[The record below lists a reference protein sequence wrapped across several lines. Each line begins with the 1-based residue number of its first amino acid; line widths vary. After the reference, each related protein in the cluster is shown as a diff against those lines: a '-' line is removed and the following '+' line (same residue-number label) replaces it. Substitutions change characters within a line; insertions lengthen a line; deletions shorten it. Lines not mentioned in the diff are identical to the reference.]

1 MKKQLEK
8 RFSFKEIENRFIK
21 DWNKKKIFKF
31 KSSKKSDPFCIMM
44 PPPNVTGSLHM
55 GHALTFTLQDIL
67 IRFYKKLGKDVLWQ
81 PGTDHAGIATEIVVE
96 KQIIKESGVSKKHIG
111 REKFLKKIWEWK
123 KISGNKIVDQLK
135 RLGTSVDWS
144 ISRFTMDEDL
154 SLSVK
159 KVFIELF
166 NQGLIYQDKRL
177 VNWDT
182 VLETA
187 VSDLEVNQKEI
198 EGTLWFIKYKINKND
213 DFITVATTRPETM
226 FGDTAI
232 AIHPQNK
239 KLKKYIGKQ
248 AKIPF
253 SEKLIPIIADKYADP
268 EKGSGAVKIT
278 PAHDFNDF
286 KIGKKHNLDFVN
298 IFDKN
303 AKLNKNVPKIFFGL
317 DRYEARDLILEFL
330 KKSNLLEKQMRNKM
344 IIPIGDRSG
353 SVIEPLMT
361 KQWFVDSKTL
371 CKDVKKIIKKNEL
384 KFFPSSWMNT
394 FKYWI
399 DNIEP
404 WCISRQIWWGHRIPV
419 WYSNKNTKI
428 AAKNID
434 EAKKILKK
442 SRPNEKIS
450 HQDAD
455 VLDTW
460 FSSALWPFSTL
471 GWPNKIAL
479 LNKYYPTNVLVTGFD
494 IIFFW
499 VARMVMMGLFFIKK
513 IPFQNIYIH
522 PLVRDENGEKMSK
535 SKGNVIDPLELID
548 LYGADSLR
556 FTLVNLSTQGRD
568 IKLSNKLVENSRNF
582 ITKLWNVA
590 RFSQFNKFSLSKNYD
605 FKKNKLPI
613 NDWILQRYNETQIK
627 VIKHLENFKF
637 NLLVQELYR
646 FIWDDFCDVYI
657 ELSKVYL
664 KEKKNF
670 HEISNNFSYVFKL
683 VLNLINPVIPFVS
696 EKISKDL
703 NYVKSSLFSEKFIIK
718 NNVKVLKKRS
728 TEFKKIIELIRNLR
742 SELRNLNNTKFD
754 LIIINKSRIKWI
766 DDNEN
771 LIKLFFK
778 INSPYY
784 VVNYKGDLNFV
795 SSGLKFAINYENK
808 EKKNVGEREKK

>member
-1 MKKQLEK
+1 
-8 RFSFKEIENRFIK
+8 
-21 DWNKKKIFKF
+21 
-31 KSSKKSDPFCIMM
+31 
-44 PPPNVTGSLHM
+44 
-55 GHALTFTLQDIL
+55 
-67 IRFYKKLGKDVLWQ
+67 
-81 PGTDHAGIATEIVVE
+81 
-96 KQIIKESGVSKKHIG
+96 
-111 REKFLKKIWEWK
+111 
-123 KISGNKIVDQLK
+123 
-135 RLGTSVDWS
+135 
-144 ISRFTMDEDL
+144 MDEDL

-166 NQGLIYQDKRL
+166 NKGLIYQDKRL

-198 EGTLWFIKYKINKND
+198 EGTLWFIKYKIYEND
-213 DFITVATTRPETM
+213 EFITVATTRPETM
-226 FGDTAI
+226 FGDAAI

-239 KLKKYIGKQ
+239 KLNKYIGKK
-248 AKIPF
+248 ANIPF
-253 SEKLIPIIADKYADP
+253 SKKLIPIIADKYADP
-268 EKGSGAVKIT
+268 KKGSGAVKIT

-286 KIGKKHNLDFVN
+286 LIGKKHNLDFVN
-298 IFDKN
+298 IFNKN
-303 AKLNKNVPKIFFGL
+303 AKLNENVPKNFFGL
-317 DRYEARDLILEFL
+317 DRYKARDLILESL
-330 KKSNLLEKQMRNKM
+330 KNSNLLEKQTKNKM
-344 IIPIGDRSG
+344 IMPIGERSG
-353 SVIEPLMT
+353 SVIEPFMT

-371 CKDVKKIIKKNEL
+371 CEDVKKIIKKNEL

-419 WYSNKNTKI
+419 WYSDKNTKI
-428 AAKNID
+428 AAENID
-434 EAKKILKK
+434 EAKKYLKK

-450 HQDAD
+450 HQDND

-499 VARMVMMGLFFIKK
+499 VARMVMMGLFFMKK

-535 SKGNVIDPLELID
+535 SKGNVIDPLELIE

-590 RFSQFNKFSLSKNYD
+590 RFSQFNKFSLTRIITL
-605 FKKNKLPI
+605 KKNKLPI
-613 NDWILQRYNETQIK
+613 NDWILKRYNETQK
-627 VIKHLENFKF
+627 NVIKHLENFKF
-637 NLLVQELYR
+637 NLLVQELYH
-646 FIWDDFCDVYI
+646 FIWNDFCDVYI
-657 ELSKVYL
+657 ELSKIYL
-664 KEKKNF
+664 KDKKKID
-670 HEISNNFSYVFKL
+670 EISNNFSYVFKL

-703 NYVKSSLFSEKFIIK
+703 NYVKSSLFSEKFVIK
-718 NNVKVLKKRS
+718 NNEKS
-728 TEFKKIIELIRNLR
+728 FEKKI
-742 SELRNLNNTKFD
+742 
-754 LIIINKSRIKWI
+754 
-766 DDNEN
+766 
-771 LIKLFFK
+771 
-778 INSPYY
+778 
-784 VVNYKGDLNFV
+784 
-795 SSGLKFAINYENK
+795 
-808 EKKNVGEREKK
+808 